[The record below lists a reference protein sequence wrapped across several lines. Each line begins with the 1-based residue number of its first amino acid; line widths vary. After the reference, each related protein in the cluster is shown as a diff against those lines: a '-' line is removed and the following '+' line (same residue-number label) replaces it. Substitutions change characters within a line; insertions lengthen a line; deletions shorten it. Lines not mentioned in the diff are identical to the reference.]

1 MSKKLGELMNR
12 VFNFNAGPSAIPL
25 EVLEEAQ
32 KNLVDYKGEGLSIM
46 EASHRS
52 KMYDEVHMEAISLM
66 RELYKIPEDYEVLLL
81 QGGASL
87 QFAMVPLNIYQGG
100 KVQFVDSGSWSSKA
114 IKEAK
119 IQNLNMEIVAS
130 SKDTTYDRIPSDI
143 NFDDDLDY
151 AYITSN
157 NTIYGTG
164 YKEYPSTK
172 SPLVVDASS
181 DIFSYLVDW
190 SKIDLM
196 FAGAQKNAGPSG
208 LTIVIIKKELL
219 DRVGD
224 SVPNILRYKTHA
236 DKDSLYHT
244 PPTFGIYILNLILH
258 WLKDNGGIEAIAKK
272 NEAKAKLL
280 YDAIDNSNGF
290 YVGHAQK
297 DSRSLMN
304 VSYNIKNGG
313 TENDAELEAKFVKLA
328 TEAGMI
334 GLKGHR
340 SIGGL
345 RASIYNAMTTE
356 GVQTLVDFMAEFQK
370 ENS

>member
-1 MSKKLGELMNR
+1 MNR
-12 VFNFNAGPSAIPL
+12 VFNFGAGPSAIPL

-52 KMYDEVHMEAISLM
+52 KMYDEVHNEAISLM
-66 RELYKIPEDYEVLLL
+66 KELYKIPEDYDVLLL

-87 QFAMVPLNIYQGG
+87 QFAMVPLNLYRGG
-100 KVQFVDSGSWSSKA
+100 KVQYVDSGSWSSKA

-119 IQNLNMEIVAS
+119 VQNLNMEVIAS
-130 SKDTTYDRIPSDI
+130 SKETTYDRIPADI
-143 NFDDDLDY
+143 AFDDDADY

-164 YKEYPSTK
+164 YKSFPDTK
-172 SPLVVDASS
+172 APLVVDASS
-181 DIFSYLVDW
+181 DIFSYPVDW
-190 SKIDLM
+190 SKVDLM

-219 DRVGD
+219 DRAED
-224 SVPNILRYKTHA
+224 SVPTILKYKTHA
-236 DKDSLYHT
+236 EKDSLYHT
-244 PPTFGIYILNLILH
+244 PPTFGIYLLSLIMK
-258 WLKDNGGIEAIAKK
+258 WLKENGGIEAIAEK
-272 NEAKAKLL
+272 NEEKAGVL
-280 YDAIDNSNGF
+280 YDAIDKSNGF

-297 DSRSLMN
+297 ESRSLMN
-304 VSYNIKNGG
+304 VSFNIKDANG
-313 TENDAELEAKFVKLA
+313 ENNAELEAKFVALA
-328 TEAGMI
+328 TGKGLI

-345 RASIYNAMTTE
+345 RASIYNAMSLE
-356 GVQTLVDFMAEFQK
+356 GVQALVDLMELFQK